1 MSLIPVY
8 RPRSSPLHAARAGV
22 GALFCCA
29 LALTGAL
36 YRHPLVLAATLAAVI
51 LAGVAAGVGREIRRS
66 LLLALPLALL
76 VAIVNPLVYAEGD
89 TLLVRGGEFLGR
101 RIDITLEATL
111 YGALTGLRVVAIVVA
126 LGLLSAAV
134 DPDELLRI
142 FRRVSYRS
150 ALTASL
156 ANRLVPVLARDAMRM
171 SDAARCRPQ
180 PPGRFAVV
188 RAALTGA
195 LDRSVD
201 VAAALEVR
209 GYALGGRP
217 PRRRLPWSRHDL
229 RLLAAALAIAALAV
243 AGAIADVAWVE
254 PYPSFEMAWDA
265 EVWALAAAILVLALA
280 PFAGR
285 RARLGIGDRT

>member
-8 RPRSSPLHAARAGV
+8 RPRPSPLHAARAGV

-29 LALTGAL
+29 LALIGAL
-36 YRHPLVLAATLAAVI
+36 YRHPLVLAATLLAVVT
-51 LAGVAAGVGREIRRS
+51 AGVLAGVGREIRRS
-66 LLLALPLALL
+66 LLFALPLALL
-76 VAIVNPLVYAEGD
+76 VALVNPLVYPEGD
-89 TLLVRGGEFLGR
+89 TLLVRGGELFGR

-111 YGALTGLRVVAIVVA
+111 YGVLTGLRVMVCVVA

-156 ANRLVPVLARDAMRM
+156 ANRLVPVLARDALRM
-171 SDAARCRPQ
+171 SDAARCRPH
-180 PPGRFAVV
+180 PPGRFAVA
-188 RAALTGA
+188 RAALTSA

-217 PRRRLPWSRHDL
+217 PRRHSPWSRHDL
-229 RLLAAALAIAALAV
+229 RFLAAALAIAAVGV
-243 AGAIADVAWVE
+243 AGVIAGSAWVE
-254 PYPSFEMAWDA
+254 PYPSFEMSWDR
-265 EVWALAAAILVLALA
+265 ETWALAAAVLLLALA

-285 RARLGIGDRT
+285 RARLGVGGRR

>member
-1 MSLIPVY
+1 MNLIPVY
-8 RPRSSPLHAARAGV
+8 RPRPSPLHAARAGV

-29 LALTGAL
+29 LALTAAL
-36 YRHPLVLAATLAAVI
+36 YRHPLVLAATLGAVVV
-51 LAGVAAGVGREIRRS
+51 AGLLAGVGREIKRS
-66 LLLALPLALL
+66 VVLSLPLAIL
-76 VAIVNPLVYAEGD
+76 VTIVNPLLYAEGN

-111 YGALTGLRVVAIVVA
+111 FGAMTGLRLMALVAA

-134 DPDELLRI
+134 DPDELLRV

-171 SDAARCRPQ
+171 GDAARCRPQ
-180 PPGRFAVV
+180 PAGRFAVV

-217 PRRRLPWSRHDL
+217 PRRARPWSRHDL
-229 RLLAAALAIAALAV
+229 AFLTVAVAIAALAIA
-243 AGAIADVAWVE
+243 GAITGIAWVE
-254 PYPSFEMAWDA
+254 PYPTFAIAWDGQ
-265 EVWALAAAILVLALA
+265 VWALAGAIVALALA
-280 PFAGR
+280 PFIGR
-285 RARLGIGDRT
+285 RARLGVGGGS

>member
-8 RPRSSPLHAARAGV
+8 RPRPSPLHAVRAGV
-22 GALFCCA
+22 GAAFCCS

-36 YRHPLVLAATLAAVI
+36 FRHPLVLAATLAAIV
-51 LAGVAAGVGREIRRS
+51 LAGIAAGVWREIRRS
-66 LLLALPLALL
+66 LVLALPLALL
-76 VAIVNPLVYAEGD
+76 VTIVNPLVYSEGD
-89 TLLVRGGEFLGR
+89 TLLVRGSEFLGR
-101 RIDITLEATL
+101 RWDITLEATL
-111 YGALTGLRVVAIVVA
+111 YGALSGLRVMAIVVA

-156 ANRLVPVLARDAMRM
+156 ANRLVPVLARDATRM

-180 PPGRFAVV
+180 PPGRFAVA

-209 GYALGGRP
+209 GYSLGGRP
-217 PRRRLPWSRHDL
+217 PRRRRAWSRHDL
-229 RLLAAALAIAALAV
+229 SFLAAALSISAVAV
-243 AGAIADVAWVE
+243 AGALADVAWVE
-254 PYPSFEMAWDA
+254 PYPRFEMAWDA
-265 EVWALAAAILVLALA
+265 AVWALSAAILVLALA

-285 RARLGIGDRT
+285 RARLGVGGRL